1 MAAKEKKNP
10 VFEEPSNFNTTN
22 NEFDLSALTRII
34 LLIDPMCD
42 LKQMNLE
49 KLIKNIHAQD
59 GVTLDK
65 YFEEVYEFL
74 DKQLKEKRQLK

>member
-22 NEFDLSALTRII
+22 NEFDMSALTRII

-42 LKQMNLE
+42 LKQMNLQ
-49 KLIKNIHAQD
+49 KLIKNIREQD

-65 YFEEVYEFL
+65 YFQEVYEFL
-74 DKQLKEKRQLK
+74 DKQLKDKRQLG

>member
-1 MAAKEKKNP
+1 MAAKEKIKP

-22 NEFDLSALTRII
+22 NEFDRSALIRII

-42 LKQMNLE
+42 LKQMNLQ
-49 KLIKNIHAQD
+49 KLIKNIHVQD

-74 DKQLKEKRQLK
+74 DKQLKDRRKLK

>member
-1 MAAKEKKNP
+1 MAAKEKKNH
-10 VFEEPSNFNTTN
+10 VFEEPSNFNTTD
-22 NEFDLSALTRII
+22 NEFDISALTRII

-42 LKQMNLE
+42 LKQMNLQ
-49 KLIKNIHAQD
+49 KLIKNIREQD

-74 DKQLKEKRQLK
+74 DKQLKDRRKLK